1 MTESQTVAV
10 GTCKGE
16 GKEREDYIGMRKLW
30 GVMDMFIIFIV
41 LVSKAYR
48 LCRILSKCTC

>member
-10 GTCKGE
+10 GTYKGE